1 MDTMHTTPPVSPD
14 PTVPTLPPAAPR
26 RRQAPRQAPRPSP
39 AAALGRA
46 AARAVERLEDRRL
59 FAVAG
64 LTAGTWTSVGPS
76 SLTGS
81 TAPGTQVASGRV
93 SGIATDPADVNT
105 FYVATVGGGVW
116 KTTNGGTTY
125 TTTTGS
131 QPALNIGAIAI
142 SASNP
147 DVVYAGTGNG
157 NQDTDATYGQG
168 ILKTVNGGATWQLV
182 GTQEFARQTVAKIAV
197 DPLDPGTV
205 YVAVQDGQ
213 VYGVTGTA
221 ATVASGGGD
230 HPAGIYKSSDGG
242 NTWVDTTGNI
252 STDDNFYDVEISP
265 ASRTE
270 LYATFQSSA
279 NGQSGVYESTDA
291 GLTWNIK
298 GDFPVLENDVFIPG
312 NNGSD
317 DSGLS
322 QDTNLGYGRISL
334 SIAPDQPDTIYAS
347 LASFYDPTGTDPT
360 TDGGAGGILSADQT
374 MIFEAGYVVVSND
387 DGQTWTQLDD
397 VPIFSTHGE
406 TNNAIIT
413 DPADPSEF
421 YLGGSPVPDSQLEV
435 NFEAGVIE
443 PTTTGT
449 NANAG
454 ELYQATG
461 VGSTYTDIT
470 LGASGTTGP
479 GANVNTFAYDTDNR
493 LLVGTD
499 QGIWRL
505 DDATPG
511 AIAWTDLSAG
521 LSDATVRSVSVEPR
535 AGDAVYTANGVDGSQ
550 HLVGT
555 AANGAAAQLDG
566 QIVNQVI
573 ADPTNPSI
581 VYQTTGDLT
590 TFIEK
595 STDGGATFTP
605 EDNGIQ
611 TLPLTSLPTTPVLAM
626 DPDDPDRLLLG
637 VGDLVYESLD
647 GAATWT
653 PVAEVS
659 ANVTAIGIGN
669 HGSFTNSNPSLTHVY
684 LAAADGTV
692 YETDNDFTAN
702 DATSDLEI
710 DVPTTENIDAVNAAD
725 GTTLVPPAVDRLV
738 VDTVNSNV
746 AFAVLDGFSTDS
758 STGDLTG
765 TGGHIYMTTDAGIA
779 IPTPTATAPVVAP
792 ADAAEGNWT
801 DVTGNLPNIPVHDLV
816 DAAGGVN
823 GYTRTLYAATDRG
836 VYVSRNDGQVWAL
849 LGVGLPTAPVYSL
862 DYDPATHVLVAGT
875 YGRGVYEI
883 STVNPGAQI
892 ASRVFDDV
900 NATGAADP
908 TEPGVPGATIQ
919 LFTVGADGLV
929 GTADDVLVA
938 TTTSG
943 SDGAYAFTGLGA
955 GTYYVH
961 ADAPATYYLGP
972 TDTAAVVPATTVDE
986 SGGLVGYLPAATSGS
1001 GVNPATGDT
1010 APLAITDAG
1019 TATPTQITDAAQVGV
1034 YQKQLIVTTP
1044 YVDRPATGNTT
1055 VTFDVTISP
1064 GNNTVQQTVPYT
1076 TANGSGLAG
1085 TDYVAQSGVLTFAP
1099 GVTTQAV
1106 TVTVLGNAAIQP
1118 NKTFFLD
1125 VTAPNGFIT
1134 GDAVTQALIINDN
1147 FPVATVAAAAVTRDA
1162 IASELVSVPVYLS
1175 QAAPFDTS
1183 VQVSTSNGTAGQGD
1197 YTSAAY
1203 TLIFPAGAT
1212 KEVAE
1217 FTVAPGTNAQL
1228 NRTFDV
1234 SLAYPLG
1241 VTLDPNASVA
1251 PVTIVSN
1258 VLPTVSAADAALTT
1272 SVTGPSTLTFD
1283 VNLSA
1288 STPEPVTVNYA
1299 TVDGTALAGTDYT
1312 AATGTL
1318 TFAPGEVQ
1326 QTVTVPVTRRF
1337 VSARDL
1343 TLSLVLSAPTGGVGL
1358 AAVAAATGTI
1368 IDPGTSSV
1376 AFAAGQR
1383 MTYTDGLGQ
1392 RVTLALRGAGSAQ
1405 VVFAGGATNDANA
1418 QAIVLTGTSAASAL
1432 TVTVAHGGQTTV
1444 DAVQVNGSLG
1454 TFSAKGLNVT
1464 GGTFV
1469 VTGSASAVSLGFLS
1483 ASALTIGG
1491 SAGSVAL
1498 AFNRVVDSS
1507 VTSAIPIR
1515 SLTAGAYVNS
1525 DGVPDYI
1532 TAPAVGPVH
1541 VHGAFGGTIRSA
1553 SVAALDV
1560 TGAIQG
1566 GGIESTGTIGS
1577 VTAASVSGASFMAGV
1592 TAAAGLPGAAA
1603 FTNAAGDIG
1612 RVTVKAGFSDTVI
1625 AAASVG
1631 RVTLGSVQT
1640 TAGGTPFGVSGKVI
1654 AGVHAT
1660 AAGTGKVVQVTD
1672 PKTAVSLD
1680 NFQVDPV

>member
-1 MDTMHTTPPVSPD
+1 MDTMHTTP
-14 PTVPTLPPAAPR
+14 TVPTDPTALLSPTGPR
-26 RRQAPRQAPRPSP
+26 RADRRYGPG
-39 AAALGRA
+39 AAVARA
-46 AARAVERLEDRRL
+46 AAHAVERLEDRRL

-64 LTAGTWTSVGPS
+64 LTAGTWTSVGPTTV
-76 SLTGS
+76 TG
-81 TAPGTQVASGRV
+81 TTLPGTQVASGRV

-142 SASNP
+142 SPSNP

-157 NQDTDATYGQG
+157 DQDADATYGQG

-213 VYGVTGTA
+213 VYGVTPTA

-230 HPAGIYKSSDGG
+230 HPAGIYKSTDGG

-265 ASRTE
+265 GSTTD
-270 LYATFQSSA
+270 LFATFQSST

-298 GDFPVLENDVFIPG
+298 GDFPVLENDIFIPG

-334 SIAPDQPDTIYAS
+334 AISPDQPDTIYAS
-347 LASFYDPTGTDPT
+347 LSSFYDPTGTDPST
-360 TDGGAGGILSADQT
+360 NGGAGGILSADQT

-387 DGQTWTQLDD
+387 GGETWTQLDD

-413 DPADPSEF
+413 DPANPSTF
-421 YLGGSPVPDSQLEV
+421 YIGGSPVPDSQLEL
-435 NFEAGVIE
+435 NEELGIIE

-461 VGSTYTDIT
+461 AGAAYNDIT
-470 LGASGTTGP
+470 LSASGTTGP
-479 GANVNTFAYDTDNR
+479 GANINALAYDTDNR

-499 QGIWRL
+499 QGVWRL

-521 LSDATVRSVSVEPR
+521 LNDATVRSVSVEPT
-535 AGDAVYTANGVDGSQ
+535 AGDALYTADGVDGSQ
-550 HLVGT
+550 HLTAT
-555 AANGAAAQLDG
+555 AAAGASAQLDG
-566 QIVNQVI
+566 QIVNQVLVDP
-573 ADPTNPSI
+573 ADPSI

-595 STDGGATFTP
+595 STDGGTTFTP
-605 EDNGIQ
+605 VDNGIT
-611 TLPLTSLPTTPVLAM
+611 TLPLTLPLPTTPVLAM
-626 DPDDPDRLLLG
+626 DPDDPNRLLLG

-647 GAATWT
+647 GAATWN

-659 ANVTAIGIGN
+659 ANVSAIGIGN
-669 HGSFTNSNPSLTHVY
+669 HGSFSNSNPSLTHVY

-692 YETDNDFTAN
+692 YETDNDFSAL
-702 DATSDLEI
+702 DATSNIEI
-710 DVPTTENIDAVNAAD
+710 DVPTTGFVDDSNAAN
-725 GTTLVPPAVDRLV
+725 GTTLVPPQVDRLV
-738 VDTVNSNV
+738 VDSVNSSTV
-746 AFAVLDGFSTDS
+746 FAVVDGFSSDTTTGNTD
-758 STGDLTG
+758 G
-765 TGGHIYMTTDAGIA
+765 TGGHIYMSADAGIPT
-779 IPTPTATAPVVAP
+779 PTPTATAPITAP
-792 ADAAEGNWT
+792 ADTALGDWT
-801 DVTGNLPNIPVHDLV
+801 DITGNLPNVPVHDLV
-816 DAAGGVN
+816 DAPGGIN
-823 GYTRTLYAATDRG
+823 GFTRTLYAATDRG
-836 VYVSRNDGQVWAL
+836 VYVSRNDGQAWAV

-862 DYDPATHVLVAGT
+862 AYDPATHVLVAGT

-883 STVNPGAQI
+883 STTNPGAEI

-900 NATGAADP
+900 NGTGVADP

-955 GTYYVH
+955 GSYYVH
-961 ADAPATYYLGP
+961 ADAPAGYFLGP
-972 TDTAAVVPATTVDE
+972 TDTAAVVPAGTVDQTN
-986 SGGLVGYLPAATSGS
+986 GLVGYLPAATSGS
-1001 GVNPATGDT
+1001 AVNPATGDT
-1010 APLAITDAG
+1010 AAVAITDVG
-1019 TATPTQITDAAQVGV
+1019 TLTPTQVTDAAQVGV
-1034 YQKQLIVTTP
+1034 YQKALIVTTP

-1055 VTFDVTISP
+1055 VTFNVTISP
-1064 GNNTVQQTVPYT
+1064 ANNTVQQTVPYT

-1125 VTAPNGFIT
+1125 VTAPNGFVT

-1147 FPVATVAAAAVTRDA
+1147 FPVATIAAAAVTRDA
-1162 IASELVSVPVYLS
+1162 IATELVSVPVYLS

-1183 VQVSTSNGTAGQGD
+1183 VEVSTSDGTAGQSD
-1197 YTSAAY
+1197 YDTAAY
-1203 TLIFPAGAT
+1203 TLIFPAGTT
-1212 KEVAE
+1212 KEVAQFE
-1217 FTVAPGTNAQL
+1217 VQPGTNAQL
-1228 NRTFDV
+1228 DKTFDV
-1234 SLAYPLG
+1234 SLSYPLG
-1241 VTLDPNASVA
+1241 VTLDPTASVA

-1258 VLPTVSAADAALTT
+1258 ALPTVSAADAAITT
-1272 SVTGPSTLTFD
+1272 SVTGLSTLTFD

-1288 STPEPVTVNYA
+1288 SIPEPVTVNYN

-1312 AATGTL
+1312 AVSGTV
-1318 TFAPGEVQ
+1318 TFAPGEIQ
-1326 QTVTVPVTRRF
+1326 QTVTVPIARRF

-1343 TLSLVLSAPTGGVGL
+1343 TLGLALSAPTGGIAL
-1358 AAVAAATGTI
+1358 ATATPATGTI
-1368 IDPGTSSV
+1368 IDPGTASV
-1376 AFAAGQR
+1376 AIAAGQR
-1383 MTYTDGLGQ
+1383 TTYTDGLGQ
-1392 RVTLALRGAGSAQ
+1392 RVTLSLRGAGSAQ
-1405 VVFAGGATNDANA
+1405 IVFAGTATNNADAE
-1418 QAIVLTGTSAASAL
+1418 AIVLNGTTAASAL
-1432 TVTVAHGGQTTV
+1432 TVTVARGGQTTV
-1444 DAVQVNGSLG
+1444 SSVQVNGSLG

-1469 VTGSASAVSLGFLS
+1469 TTGGVSSVSLGYLS
-1483 ASALTIGG
+1483 ASAMTIGG

-1498 AFNRVVDSS
+1498 TFNRVVNSS
-1507 VTSAIPIR
+1507 ITSSIPIR
-1515 SLTAGAYVNS
+1515 TLTAGAYVNS
-1525 DGVPDYI
+1525 SGTPQYI

-1541 VHGAFGGTIRSA
+1541 VRGTFGGTIRSG
-1553 SVAALDV
+1553 SVTALYV

-1566 GGIESTGTIGS
+1566 GGIESTGKIGTI
-1577 VTAASVSGASFMAGV
+1577 TAASVTDASFMAGV
-1592 TAAAGLPGAAA
+1592 TGTAGLPTAAA
-1603 FTNAAGDIG
+1603 FTNAASAIG
-1612 RVTVKAGFSDTVI
+1612 RVSVKAGFSDSVI
-1625 AAASVG
+1625 AADSVG

-1640 TAGGTPFGVSGKVI
+1640 TAGGTPFGVSGKTI
-1654 AGVHAT
+1654 AGVRAT
-1660 AAGTGKVVQVTD
+1660 AAGTGKVVNVTD

-1680 NFQVDPV
+1680 NFEVDPV